1 MKRRAPYR
9 NEVKTRLDD
18 PTYDAF
24 IRYQQLHGIESE
36 SAALSRLARTAL
48 LGVIGMLPS
57 EFSGVSDDPAQLGT
71 RL

>member
-9 NEVKTRLDD
+9 NEVKTRFDD

-24 IRYQQLHGIESE
+24 LRYQQLHGIESE
-36 SAALSRLARTAL
+36 SAALLRLARTAL

-57 EFSGVSDDPAQLGT
+57 EFSGVSDDPAHIGT
-71 RL
+71 RS